1 MIITST
7 ISTVASLS
15 LFALLVAAALAPV
28 ESLSWWAGWTDEEA
42 GLSPPVHGPLRET
55 PDKRF
60 VIYLSGISTMT
71 GHYLADQEARFLER
85 LASRHP
91 DTEIISDIFPY
102 APSGAPLFAGPR
114 LLDRLWRSL
123 MAMRLKGRGAVSA
136 LANLRNFFQV
146 LVSADQRY
154 GPIFNLGAATVMIE
168 ALERHGYRAG
178 SGSAVTIIGFSGG
191 AQIGV
196 GASPYLAARLGA
208 PVDVISIGGVIA
220 SGPGV
225 EAARVIHQFYG
236 ARDRIERLG
245 VLFFPERWR
254 VFPASI
260 WNRARHSGK
269 IRSRRLGPLMHS
281 GPKGYF
287 GLRQRDPGRR
297 YVDETLDAVSK
308 ALNSSSVHQ

>member
-7 ISTVASLS
+7 ISFVASLS
-15 LFALLVAAALAPV
+15 LLALLVAAALAPI

-42 GLSPPVHGPLRET
+42 GLSTPVHGPFRDAG
-55 PDKRF
+55 DKRF

-85 LASRHP
+85 LAERVP
-91 DTEIISDIFPY
+91 DAEIISDIFPY

-114 LLDRLWRSL
+114 LFERLWRSL

-178 SGSAVTIIGFSGG
+178 TGAPVTIIGFSGG
-191 AQIGV
+191 AQVGV
-196 GASPYLAARLGA
+196 GASPYLRSRLRA
-208 PVDVISIGGVIA
+208 PVDVISVGGVIA

-225 EAARVIHQFYG
+225 EAARTIHHLYG
-236 ARDRIERLG
+236 SRDRIERLG

-269 IRSRRLGPLMHS
+269 IHSRCIGPLLHS

-287 GLRQRDPGRR
+287 GLRDLSAGRR
-297 YVDETLDAVSK
+297 YVDETLDAVAG
-308 ALNSSSVHQ
+308 ALGARSAHQ